1 MSDEGKD
8 RIDNCFCFVCK
19 RFKTWQDF
27 GRLGRLRVFQ
37 TPNNSSLRKASNFF
51 HLPPPKPKPPKPPE
65 TNFCVGPSQPAESES
80 PPLLPNPRL
89 TFEVEGNIGRP
100 LNGVSLARA
109 HQLSRL
115 RLSAANANRW
125 PLQRQFSPRGAFD
138 QMSVGHGG
146 PGRCRPCPGVRA
158 VTAADRR

>member
-8 RIDNCFCFVCK
+8 RIDNCL
-19 RFKTWQDF
+19 RPDF

-51 HLPPPKPKPPKPPE
+51 HLPPPKPKPTPQ
-65 TNFCVGPSQPAESES
+65 TNFCVGPSQPIDSES
-80 PPLLPNPRL
+80 PPPIPNPRL

-109 HQLSRL
+109 RTS
-115 RLSAANANRW
+115 
-125 PLQRQFSPRGAFD
+125 RGAFD
-138 QMSVGHGG
+138 QMSVGHCC
-146 PGRCRPCPGVRA
+146 PGRCRPGPGAQA
-158 VTAADRR
+158 VTVGSYQEYTGTASSKQMGLRMSS

>member
-1 MSDEGKD
+1 MLLFGLRPGK
-8 RIDNCFCFVCK
+8 
-19 RFKTWQDF
+19 TSAGWAGF
-27 GRLGRLRVFQ
+27 GRQITLHFERLPIFFIYHHQNQNQHRKPIFVLV
-37 TPNNSSLRKASNFF
+37 PLSLLNRNPHPSS
-51 HLPPPKPKPPKPPE
+51 P
-65 TNFCVGPSQPAESES
+65 T
-80 PPLLPNPRL
+80 PRL

-115 RLSAANANRW
+115 RLSAANLNANRW
-125 PLQRQFSPRGAFD
+125 PLQRQLTPRGAFD
-138 QMSVGHGG
+138 QMSVGHRDGG